1 MFDTSD
7 DNLSTPLT
15 ISYPSNIGNLLGEG
29 LRIAELVR
37 KERGSYFVC
46 QWNLVKRSLA
56 RMDVGLQHYAQS

>member
-1 MFDTSD
+1 MISYVAFLFFFFNSEMFESTD

-46 QWNLVKRSLA
+46 Q
-56 RMDVGLQHYAQS
+56 